1 MIKSTA
7 QTIVGAA
14 LETLREEGFAGASS
28 RAIARRG
35 GFNQALIF
43 YHYGSVD
50 DLLLAALDRT
60 SEERLARYRTALA
73 DVADPGAL
81 LVVARSLYEED
92 RASGHMTV
100 VSQMVAGSLARRELA
115 PKVLARMVPWLAFA
129 EETISRIAAPLG
141 LDEIVPPRE
150 LASAAL
156 TFYLG
161 VNLLTNL
168 DPESGELDALFAR
181 GAELAPLL
189 GSLLR

>member
-7 QTIVGAA
+7 QTIVDAA

-60 SEERLARYRTALA
+60 SEERLAHYRTALA
-73 DVADPGAL
+73 DVADAGAL

-115 PKVLARMVPWLAFA
+115 PKVLARMVPWLAFG

-189 GSLLR
+189 ESLLS

>member
-7 QTIVGAA
+7 QTIVAAA

-50 DLLLAALDRT
+50 DLLLAALDQT
-60 SEERLARYRTALA
+60 SEERLAHYRTALA

-115 PKVLARMVPWLAFA
+115 PKVLARMVPWLAFG

-189 GSLLR
+189 ESLLR

>member
-7 QTIVGAA
+7 QTIVDAA

-60 SEERLARYRTALA
+60 SEERLAHYRTALA

-81 LVVARSLYEED
+81 LLVARSLYEED

-115 PKVLARMVPWLAFA
+115 PKVLARMVPWLAFG

-189 GSLLR
+189 ESLLS